1 MSPSPASLRGI
12 FVRALGLALLLSS
25 RAVADN
31 QVIDWLDRVTH
42 DVQREE
48 GPLSTRPVDF
58 HVYGG
63 VYAYYTDNL
72 YLAPNRHADGDSA
85 GMAFGRATIDYAGTE
100 LELSADVMASFDYY
114 MEHHEAREDEE
125 RAYGKV
131 RWTNTVFDLQVAA
144 IARREYDVLD
154 AVFTRRARRIITDTF
169 PRASVKIP
177 DLPKVEAFAQIET
190 VRYEGD
196 DLDGQENESYRGG
209 LSVLAD
215 VTQRFGVGADVG
227 LLYIRYREH
236 ELTPNARGWFARG
249 IARGELTERLLVE
262 AALGWTLIHGS
273 KEEFGDDKAERYQTM
288 DAEFHVRYEATE
300 TLALSADYSRR
311 FGFAGFGN
319 TFETIDRAVVMAE
332 WQVME
337 KLKLR
342 ARGQYNHVE
351 PSESNTRSYWSG
363 FLGATFQVFENLA
376 LDAGVTYRG
385 GNTRKITG
393 DGWDNWNGYVGAVVS
408 F

>member
-1 MSPSPASLRGI
+1 MPGPTVSLRGS
-12 FVRALGLALLLSS
+12 FVSALGFALLLSA
-25 RAVADN
+25 RAGADN
-31 QVIDWLDRVTH
+31 QAIDWLDRVTR
-42 DVQREE
+42 DVQQEE

-85 GMAFGRATIDYAGTE
+85 VMGFGRVTMDYVGTQ
-100 LELSADVMASFDYY
+100 LEISADVMASFDYY

-125 RAYGKV
+125 RAYARV
-131 RWTNTVFDLQVAA
+131 RWTDTVFDLQIAA
-144 IARREYDVLD
+144 IARREFDVLD
-154 AVFTRRARRIITDTF
+154 SVFTRRARRVITDTF

-215 VTQRFGVGADVG
+215 VSQRFAVGADVG

-249 IARGELTERLLVE
+249 IARGELTDRLLVE

-273 KEEFGDDKAERYQTM
+273 KEEFGDEKAERYQTM
-288 DAEFHVRYEATE
+288 DAELHVRYEATE
-300 TLALSADYSRR
+300 TLTLSADYSRR

-319 TFETIDRAVVMAE
+319 TFETIDRVVLLAE
-332 WQVME
+332 WQAME
-337 KLKLR
+337 LLKFR
-342 ARGQYNHVE
+342 ARGQYDHVE
-351 PSESNTRSYWSG
+351 PSESRTRSYWSG
-363 FLGATFQVFENLA
+363 FLGATLQIVENFGI
-376 LDAGVTYRG
+376 DAGVTYRG

-393 DGWDNWNGYVGAVVS
+393 DGWDNWIGYVGAVVN